1 MQKTSKIKH
10 VYDNQVLNICL
21 DTLER
26 KKQVL
31 VFVNSKSSAEA
42 EAERISAK
50 IKVSEEEKEKL
61 EEASN
66 KVLQALDKP
75 TKQCQR
81 LALCVRKGVAFHH
94 AGLHH
99 EQRELIED
107 NFRSGVIKIICA
119 TPTLAYGV
127 NLPAFRV
134 IVRDLKR
141 FSSPHGMS
149 WIPVLEFQQFCGRAG
164 RPDFNDEYGEA
175 ICMAETEGEK
185 EKIIEN
191 YIEGET
197 EEILSK
203 LAVEPVLRTYVL
215 SLIATNFANTT
226 NSLMDFFKKTFYA
239 HQFGDVKELEKIIGR
254 ILKKL
259 EEWEFITI
267 GENDKDKEK
276 NNDKDKEKNSL
287 EPTLLGER
295 VSQLYLD
302 PYTAHY
308 LITCLKRAEG
318 KILRDFSFL
327 QMVSYTLELRP
338 LLTVKVKE
346 YDEIEQRL
354 VEFSSSLLSL
364 EPSMFEP
371 EYEEYLK
378 SIKTSLFFY
387 DWINEVEEEVLLE
400 HYNIRPGE
408 TRVKLDLAD
417 WLLYSSEELAKL
429 IKLHGLIKE
438 IEKLRIRLQYGA
450 KEELLP
456 LLRLRN
462 IGRIRARIMFNNKI
476 KSIEDVK
483 KADLTKLTQLLG
495 KQTELSI
502 KKQVGEDL
510 REEKV
515 VVKKGKRKGQVS
527 LAKYGEEG
535 LFSSSH

>member
-1 MQKTSKIKH
+1 MQKTLKIKH
-10 VYDNQVLNICL
+10 QYEHSVLNICL

-26 KKQVL
+26 KKQAL

-50 IKVSEEEKEKL
+50 VKVDDSDKEKL
-61 EEASN
+61 ELLASN
-66 KVLQALDKP
+66 VLNALDKP

-94 AGLHH
+94 AGLHSQ
-99 EQRELIED
+99 QRELIED
-107 NFRSGVIKIICA
+107 NFRNGTIKIICC
-119 TPTLAYGV
+119 TPSLAYGL

-141 FSSPHGMS
+141 FSSPRGMA
-149 WIPVLEFQQFCGRAG
+149 WIPVLEFLQFCGRAG

-175 ICMAETEGEK
+175 ICLAETDSEK
-185 EKIIEN
+185 EKIFRT
-191 YIEGET
+191 YINGEP

-215 SLIATNFANTT
+215 SLIATEYANTKK
-226 NSLMDFFKKTFYA
+226 SLMEFFKKTFYA
-239 HQFGDVKELEKIIGR
+239 HQFGDVKQLEEIIKR
-254 ILKKL
+254 ILKALK
-259 EEWEFITI
+259 EWEFI
-267 GENDKDKEK
+267 EVKER
-276 NNDKDKEKNSL
+276 KEEKETDL
-287 EPTLLGER
+287 EATLLGHR

-308 LITCLKRAEG
+308 LITCMRRAES
-318 KILRDFSFL
+318 KMLKDFSFL
-327 QMVSYTLELRP
+327 QMISYTLELRP
-338 LLTVKVKE
+338 LLNVKVSE
-346 YDEIEQRL
+346 YDQIEGKT
-354 VEFSSSLLSL
+354 VEFSSSILSL

-378 SIKTSLFFY
+378 SMKTALFFY
-387 DWINEVEEEVLLE
+387 DWINEIDEEALLE
-400 HYNIRPGE
+400 KYNIRPGE

-417 WLLYSSEELAKL
+417 WLLYSSEEMCQL

-438 IEKLRIRLQYGA
+438 IAKVRMRLKYGA

-456 LLRLRN
+456 LLRLKN
-462 IGRIRARIMFNNKI
+462 IGRIRARKLYQNKI
-476 KSIEDVK
+476 KTIEDVK
-483 KADLTKLTQLLG
+483 KADLSLLTQLVG
-495 KQTELSI
+495 KMIALSI

-515 VVKKGKRKGQVS
+515 QVKESKRKGQT
-527 LAKYGEEG
+527 AITKYDEE
-535 LFSSSH
+535 

>member
-141 FSSPHGMS
+141 FSAPHGMS

-175 ICMAETEGEK
+175 ICIAETEGEK

-226 NSLMDFFKKTFYA
+226 SSLMDFFKKTFYA

-318 KILRDFSFL
+318 KILRDF
-327 QMVSYTLELRP
+327 
-338 LLTVKVKE
+338 
-346 YDEIEQRL
+346 
-354 VEFSSSLLSL
+354 
-364 EPSMFEP
+364 
-371 EYEEYLK
+371 
-378 SIKTSLFFY
+378 
-387 DWINEVEEEVLLE
+387 
-400 HYNIRPGE
+400 
-408 TRVKLDLAD
+408 
-417 WLLYSSEELAKL
+417 
-429 IKLHGLIKE
+429 
-438 IEKLRIRLQYGA
+438 
-450 KEELLP
+450 
-456 LLRLRN
+456 
-462 IGRIRARIMFNNKI
+462 
-476 KSIEDVK
+476 
-483 KADLTKLTQLLG
+483 
-495 KQTELSI
+495 
-502 KKQVGEDL
+502 
-510 REEKV
+510 
-515 VVKKGKRKGQVS
+515 
-527 LAKYGEEG
+527 
-535 LFSSSH
+535 